1 MQNYYAGNPLNR
13 LSYLRSSPAFLAS
26 ALRSPKAQFLVL
38 DNLQPLCEKET
49 QDTRRF
55 VRLEWAQVEQYIGD
69 PDKVFAGVDG
79 KNEDEVSK
87 LAVLGHAGKT
97 VGDLS
102 RDEKRNYFLNKPA
115 VVFLGVDE
123 RSAPESSK
131 SLPLSKPT
139 ETSTLEQHSPYGTP
153 YWALDV
159 SKLTDLKKTL
169 LAEKEGREFVELR
182 AGSQVIPNDEASI
195 GAEAR
200 SLVDWNT
207 RNKFCP
213 GCSRPL
219 RSIWA
224 GWKRSCV
231 PGEPAADGVEGAPA
245 CVSKKGVH
253 NYSYPR
259 TDPVVIMAILSPD
272 KEKILLGRQRTWPAR
287 FYSCLAGFIES
298 GESFEEAV
306 RREVYEEAGI
316 EVDQVGYHSSQP
328 WPYPSSLML
337 GAWGIAKEG
346 SSIRTDLDNE
356 LEDARF
362 FTKQQVLDVIR
373 SNERTQLTR
382 EEVNRIEGT
391 KQSDQTDA
399 DRKKIEDQGAF
410 RMPPPTA
417 IANSLVTAWANG
429 TLFSPLAN
437 PNGPAKI

>member
-1 MQNYYAGNPLNR
+1 M
-13 LSYLRSSPAFLAS
+13 
-26 ALRSPKAQFLVL
+26 L

-102 RDEKRNYFLNKPA
+102 HDEKRNYFLNKVRHSEGVLCVTCRDAHRLARQPA

-207 RNKFCP
+207 RNK
-213 GCSRPL
+213 
-219 RSIWA
+219 
-224 GWKRSCV
+224 V
-231 PGEPAADGVEGAPA
+231 
-245 CVSKKGVH
+245 
-253 NYSYPR
+253 
-259 TDPVVIMAILSPD
+259 
-272 KEKILLGRQRTWPAR
+272 
-287 FYSCLAGFIES
+287 CL
-298 GESFEEAV
+298 
-306 RREVYEEAGI
+306 
-316 EVDQVGYHSSQP
+316 
-328 WPYPSSLML
+328 
-337 GAWGIAKEG
+337 
-346 SSIRTDLDNE
+346 SSIRNLSSSFLT
-356 LEDARF
+356 
-362 FTKQQVLDVIR
+362 IR
-373 SNERTQLTR
+373 
-382 EEVNRIEGT
+382 
-391 KQSDQTDA
+391 
-399 DRKKIEDQGAF
+399 
-410 RMPPPTA
+410 M
-417 IANSLVTAWANG
+417 
-429 TLFSPLAN
+429 
-437 PNGPAKI
+437 